1 MTAIGQSTERRIE
14 QQYAIESALRTLL
27 TNVDLVTSNSSL
39 REKLLSLKRKFAS
52 DQLNLAVLGQMKRG
66 KSSFI
71 NALLG
76 ADILPTGVLPVT
88 AVITQ
93 IKYGPVPGAV
103 ILYTTGAREIVDLNT
118 LADYITESGN
128 PGTRSRF
135 RRRRS
140 FILHFS

>member
-1 MTAIGQSTERRIE
+1 MTDIGQSTERRSE
-14 QQYAIESALRTLL
+14 QQYSIESALRTLL

-39 REKLLSLKRKFAS
+39 REKLLSLERKLAS

-76 ADILPTGVLPVT
+76 ADILPTGVLPAT

-93 IKYGPVPGAV
+93 IKYGPVTSAV
-103 ILYTTGAREIVDLNT
+103 ILYTTGAGKN
-118 LADYITESGN
+118 
-128 PGTRSRF
+128 
-135 RRRRS
+135 
-140 FILHFS
+140 

>member
-1 MTAIGQSTERRIE
+1 MTVIGQSTERRID
-14 QQYAIESALRTLL
+14 QRSSIESALRTLL

-39 REKLLSLKRKFAS
+39 REKLLSLERKLAS

-76 ADILPTGVLPVT
+76 ADILPTGVLPAT

-93 IKYGPVPGAV
+93 IKYGPIPSAD
-103 ILYTTGAREIVDLNT
+103 ILYTTGAREVVDLTALRITSQN
-118 LADYITESGN
+118 LA
-128 PGTRSRF
+128 TRETGSRL
-135 RRRRS
+135 RRRR
-140 FILHFS
+140 